1 MRTSPHP
8 RALGLPLFAAAL
20 LAGCAEK
27 ADRPVA
33 TAPEPKPAV
42 ASRPAPKPAG
52 RVTRIALT
60 DFFPLQ
66 QSGAVLIYDVRPGFY
81 HTLGNIPG
89 SVNWPKSAF
98 NEQLAIREGEIRAAT
113 AAGRPVVVYCT
124 DLACPDARDVAT
136 WLAARG
142 HHIRVLEGG
151 WEAWKAIG
159 FSEN

>member
-1 MRTSPHP
+1 MRKSP
-8 RALGLPLFAAAL
+8 RALAHCIPLLAGIL
-20 LAGCAEK
+20 LAGCTETTE
-27 ADRPVA
+27 PP
-33 TAPEPKPAV
+33 APAAPAPPPS
-42 ASRPAPKPAG
+42 APSRPAPKPTG
-52 RVTRIALT
+52 KVTRIALT

-66 QSGAVLIYDVRPGFY
+66 QSGAVLIYDVRPAFY
-81 HTLGNIPG
+81 HSLGHIPG

-98 NEQLAIREGEIRAAT
+98 KSQLAIREGEIRAAT
-113 AAGRPVVVYCT
+113 AAGRPVVIYCT

-159 FSEN
+159 FAEN